1 MKKYCQSCGIEV
13 LQSIVIC
20 PKCGGREYANRY
32 ESHAVNTNLSHDV
45 KIKKNDP
52 YQNIPSSPTQLS
64 PIYKTLYRTALLA
77 SICNWMLVF
86 SLIGS
91 ATGNFFLLN
100 LIPTS
105 ADGWSD
111 NLLVKIEFAQNIITF
126 FENSS
131 IALMLAAF
139 ILNSIW
145 IYTSA
150 KTIQVHSSEKLKSS
164 PGWSVGWFFIP
175 IAQLWK
181 PYQALKSISDIS
193 VKLAGNTEDA
203 IPRFIFP
210 VWWIFYLLTIF
221 VDRLYLKTF
230 AASAGSIEN
239 LMFTMKVSLVSSV
252 IFIITTILFNQIMR
266 DIHFKQMKVVWI

>member
-1 MKKYCQSCGIEV
+1 M

-20 PKCGGREYANRY
+20 PKCGGREYASRS
-32 ESHAVNTNLSHDV
+32 EPHTVNTNRNHNI

-52 YQNIPSSPTQLS
+52 RQNISSPATQL
-64 PIYKTLYRTALLA
+64 PLIYKSLYRIALLS

-91 ATGNFFLLN
+91 AAGNFFLLN
-100 LIPTS
+100 LFPTS

-111 NLLVKIEFAQNIITF
+111 NLLVKIEFSQNIITF
-126 FENSS
+126 FENST
-131 IALMLAAF
+131 IVLMLVAF
-139 ILNSIW
+139 FSNSIW

-150 KTIQVHSSEKLKSS
+150 KTIQMHSSEQLKSS

-181 PYQALKSISDIS
+181 PYQAVKSISDIS
-193 VKLAGNTEDA
+193 FKLAGNAEDA
-203 IPRFIFP
+203 ISKLIFP
-210 VWWIFYLLTIF
+210 AWWIFYLLTIL

-239 LMFTMKVSLVSSV
+239 LMLTMKVSLISSV
-252 IFIITTILFNQIMR
+252 IFIIATILFNQIMR
-266 DIHFKQMKVVWI
+266 DIHLKQMKVVWI